1 VIVFLDQT
9 GELGGAELS
18 LLDIVKSRVDASRVI
33 LFSDGPFRQ
42 RLAAAGTPVTV
53 IAGDAIF
60 GVRRGSGLFA
70 AMKSAPALAALVW
83 RVAARA
89 RSAEILYANTQKAFV
104 VAALAGILARR
115 PVVWHLHDIL
125 SSEHFSGAMRAI
137 TVRLAN
143 AKAACVIANSKASAD
158 AFRQA
163 GGKAP
168 LRVVYNG
175 IDPAPF
181 DAVDSSLARARLC
194 GELGVATAPLV
205 GVFGRLA
212 EWKGQHIVVEA
223 LKGLPKLH
231 AVLVGGALFGE
242 AQYEARLRRQAIESG
257 LSGRVHFLGFRDDVP
272 AIMKAVDIV
281 VHASVAPEPFGRVI
295 VEGMLAG
302 KPVIATR
309 AGGVL
314 EIIEDG
320 VTGLLAPPG
329 DVAALEAAIRR
340 LLAEPELAK
349 RLADR
354 GRAEANR
361 RFSLKSCLSSV
372 ETVNASVRDYGDP
385 TARVPI
391 R

>member
-1 VIVFLDQT
+1 MIVFLDQT

-60 GVRRGSGLFA
+60 GVRRRSGLFA

-181 DAVDSSLARARLC
+181 DAVDPSLARARLC

-223 LKGLPKLH
+223 LKGLPNLH